1 MLGYLRLFDPLMR
14 LMLAD
19 GHRVPE
25 VREAVTGV
33 LQSLGEQM
41 SWQEEPELTV
51 CVIALGGYH
60 LLSEVQ
66 GQPFQGVPQDEFI
79 RMLASMTS
87 DVR

>member
-1 MLGYLRLFDPLMR
+1 
-14 LMLAD
+14 
-19 GHRVPE
+19 
-25 VREAVTGV
+25 
-33 LQSLGEQM
+33 M

-79 RMLASMTS
+79 RMRASMTS